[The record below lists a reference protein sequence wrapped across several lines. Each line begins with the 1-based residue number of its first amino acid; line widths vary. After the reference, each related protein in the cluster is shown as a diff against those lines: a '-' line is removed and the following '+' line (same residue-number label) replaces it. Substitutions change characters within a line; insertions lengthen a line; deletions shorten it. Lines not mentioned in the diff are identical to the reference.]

1 MKIRHNWPNI
11 LFLIKRQLLL
21 PKILKFIHAKIHQ
34 AGSSFFIIF
43 NVHRFDFAIYIIY
56 VIIQIISCAYW
67 LSQWLM
73 LESIWISWIQ
83 YLNLWNEFG
92 AKRKITAI
100 PKENMIFF
108 SHSVYVFL
116 FVNAFWFRQFVISRF
131 KKMQTIWGDDIIL
144 DHFLMVLIACIW
156 QLTIKITL
164 SYVIRGKTPLKLIN
178 QLWPS
183 CGVMIVKPHQSL
195 MVTTIDLIFFTKL
208 NVLLNVTCTYMDLW
222 VAHTWLS
229 KINTTNRLI
238 LMSNV
243 FFEEQMHEIIDL
255 IYFWCCTKTTT

>member
-1 MKIRHNWPNI
+1 MIDAWIYLN
-11 LFLIKRQLLL
+11 
-21 PKILKFIHAKIHQ
+21 
-34 AGSSFFIIF
+34 IF
-43 NVHRFDFAIYIIY
+43 NPIFKFVKWIWGKTENYGDF
-56 VIIQIISCAYW
+56 Q
-67 LSQWLM
+67 
-73 LESIWISWIQ
+73 
-83 YLNLWNEFG
+83 G
-92 AKRKITAI
+92 KHD
-100 PKENMIFF
+100 FF
-108 SHSVYVFL
+108 FHSVYVFL

-131 KKMQTIWGDDIIL
+131 KKMQTIWGDNIIL

-183 CGVMIVKPHQSL
+183 CGVMIVEPHQSL

-222 VAHTWLS
+222 VAPTWLS
-229 KINTTNRLI
+229 KINITNRLI
-238 LMSNV
+238 L
-243 FFEEQMHEIIDL
+243 MHEIIDL